1 MLFSTSLLKKG
12 LLSHKRHINRGRLA
26 TAGFWPARF
35 TIADPRTFPSNG
47 GCLRIAR
54 LSCTDFGTQHSLQPE
69 CFGLFWKTL
78 HLRSHASRTKQS
90 LWTLFQSG
98 FAAYFSCSSVVLQR
112 LVWVAFGQT
121 QSVTARGV
129 LQVRRAVG
137 VGGRCDAQ
145 IANRSCSATKG

>member
-35 TIADPRTFPSNG
+35 RMADPRKCPSSG
-47 GCLRIAR
+47 GYLRVAR

-90 LWTLFQSG
+90 LRTLFQPR
-98 FAAYFSCSSVVLQR
+98 FAASFSCSFGVLQR

-121 QSVTARGV
+121 QSVTTRGV

-137 VGGRCDAQ
+137 VGGRCYAQ
-145 IANRSCSATKG
+145 VAKRSCSATMG